1 MDYDQ
6 VHWGVTGCSAPF
18 CSEPAELLWESD
30 PMCIPCADL
39 LLERISTIGEFPAA
53 REWLPDLFREDDVWR
68 GV

>member
-1 MDYDQ
+1 
-6 VHWGVTGCSAPF
+6 
-18 CSEPAELLWESD
+18 
-30 PMCIPCADL
+30 MCIPCADL